1 MTRYLLIFVIVVI
14 QSGCGFRPD
23 KKVSDIIE
31 GQDNILPNGMVVSDH
46 PQASVIGA
54 EILRKGGNAIDAAV
68 ATELALAVC
77 YPEAGNIGGGG
88 FMVIRTKDGSVDA
101 IDFREKAPGKASRDM
116 YLDKAGIVKEGLS
129 TNTQLASGVP
139 GTIDGLLKAHAKY
152 GKLAFKD
159 IIQPAIDLAVNGF
172 PLSPAQTNSL
182 NSNRNTFVERNHHK
196 TAFVRDSLWKT
207 GEILK
212 QPELA
217 ETLIRIRDSG
227 RNGFYSGKTAELIIR
242 EMKRGNGIITAK
254 DLEDYNSVWRQ
265 PLTGEYKGYK
275 IITMSPPSGGGITL
289 LQLLKMTEK
298 YPLKDMGF
306 HTVQSI
312 HLITEAERRAFADRA
327 EFSGDP
333 DFVQVPVRKLI
344 AAQYLKDRMK
354 SFDSERASLSSV
366 IGHGSPLPY
375 ESEQTTHY
383 SVVDS
388 IGNAVST
395 TTTLNNTFGNSI
407 VVEGAGFLLNNEMDD
422 FSSKPGFPNM
432 YGLVEGEA
440 NSVQAGKR
448 MLSSMTPTII
458 EKDGKLFLVLGSP
471 GGGRIPTTIFQ
482 VIINVLDFGM
492 NIQEAVN
499 AGRFHHQWLP
509 DHIDYEK
516 SSIDSITLKKL
527 ESMGHS
533 LKVRNSIGLVNAIQ
547 NLPDGRKAGGAD
559 HRGYNVASGF

>member
-1 MTRYLLIFVIVVI
+1 
-14 QSGCGFRPD
+14 
-23 KKVSDIIE
+23 
-31 GQDNILPNGMVVSDH
+31 MVVSDH
-46 PQASVIGA
+46 PQASVIEA

-242 EMKRGNGIITAK
+242 EMKRGNGIII
-254 DLEDYNSVWRQ
+254 L
-265 PLTGEYKGYK
+265 
-275 IITMSPPSGGGITL
+275 SGGSRLQESTKAIRSSQCL
-289 LQLLKMTEK
+289 LRQAAVLPCYNFLK
-298 YPLKDMGF
+298 
-306 HTVQSI
+306 
-312 HLITEAERRAFADRA
+312 
-327 EFSGDP
+327 
-333 DFVQVPVRKLI
+333 
-344 AAQYLKDRMK
+344 
-354 SFDSERASLSSV
+354 
-366 IGHGSPLPY
+366 
-375 ESEQTTHY
+375 
-383 SVVDS
+383 
-388 IGNAVST
+388 
-395 TTTLNNTFGNSI
+395 
-407 VVEGAGFLLNNEMDD
+407 
-422 FSSKPGFPNM
+422 
-432 YGLVEGEA
+432 
-440 NSVQAGKR
+440 
-448 MLSSMTPTII
+448 
-458 EKDGKLFLVLGSP
+458 
-471 GGGRIPTTIFQ
+471 
-482 VIINVLDFGM
+482 
-492 NIQEAVN
+492 
-499 AGRFHHQWLP
+499 
-509 DHIDYEK
+509 
-516 SSIDSITLKKL
+516 
-527 ESMGHS
+527 
-533 LKVRNSIGLVNAIQ
+533 
-547 NLPDGRKAGGAD
+547 
-559 HRGYNVASGF
+559 